1 MVVQH
6 LESSCSNSSEVFSLT
21 NQKPLWVNLDWY
33 GMTVTMF
40 LSDNEA
46 DAWHILE
53 LTRWPTYFLIGH
65 VL

>member
-6 LESSCSNSSEVFSLT
+6 LESSCSSSSEVFSFA
-21 NQKPLWVNLDWY
+21 NQEPLRVNQDWCN
-33 GMTVTMF
+33 MTVTMF

-53 LTRWPTYFLIGH
+53 LTHWLTYFLIGH